1 MKKCAFLVASAVV
14 CASASAL
21 ADNVQGGNVFGVMAV
36 ESKSADTIVAVPWCE
51 CSTNDNESVSI
62 SNIVKTA
69 NLTEGDE
76 LYSLNSSREK
86 LYKWVLTEGANGVK
100 YWDGIRTVVES
111 GSVEDLPVHAHAA
124 RGTAIILHRKNPT
137 NSVGNANAFYL
148 YGQVGRG
155 NVTTTPIAAATASAP
170 AYTLIAPPSTNDVN
184 LLQSGV
190 LTGVPSGDSIVV
202 HFDNGVN
209 REFTYNGSSWGYTK
223 RTHNPKAATAAEA
236 YTITTNNTDSI
247 ILKCGTGAWY
257 ISRSSTSVPTIAWP
271 QVPTK

>member
-69 NLTEGDE
+69 NLTVGDE

-100 YWDGIRTVVES
+100 YWNGIRTVVES

-124 RGTAIILHRKNPT
+124 RGTAIILHRQNPMEGA
-137 NSVGNANAFYL
+137 SAKKFYL
-148 YGQVGRG
+148 YGQVGTG
-155 NVTTTPIAAATASAP
+155 DTVSPTIEAGVAGESSVTP
-170 AYTLIAPPSTNDVN
+170 AYTLIAPPGTNDVDV
-184 LLQSGV
+184 LVGGV
-190 LTGVPSGDSIVV
+190 LTGVGSGDSIVV
-202 HFDNGVN
+202 RGDNGVN
-209 REFTYNGSSWGYTK
+209 REFKYDGTNWGYDKTSY
-223 RTHNPKAATAAEA
+223 NPSTGVSVSRVAAT
-236 YTITTNNTDSI
+236 SI
-247 ILKCGTGAWY
+247 VLKQGTGAWY
-257 ISRSSTSVPTIAWP
+257 VSRNTTAPTLTWTDLP
-271 QVPTK
+271 KK